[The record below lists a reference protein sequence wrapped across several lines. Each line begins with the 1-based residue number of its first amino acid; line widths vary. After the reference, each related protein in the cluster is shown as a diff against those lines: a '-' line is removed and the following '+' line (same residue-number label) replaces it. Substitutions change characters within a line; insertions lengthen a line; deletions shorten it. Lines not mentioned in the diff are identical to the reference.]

1 MKNSLNKLLLGFCL
15 CLSVAFAKAQT
26 GLDGIVVEKYY
37 VATAAD
43 HALDAT
49 LPIGAV
55 TYRVYVDLAAG
66 AQLVNVFGGPGVNPL
81 KIYSSQNFYNEST
94 NGAGTSNAVSNGLLT
109 SGATIVDSWFSF
121 GGGGG
126 TKRAIQ
132 KSEDTDGGIAT
143 PLTNSGGLMGSP
155 LTTHDGRIAAAPNA
169 VVASTVGAD
178 IEGGDPAYAAFANSV
193 SSNSFNTLALGAGFS
208 LYGSGPT
215 NVSGTGA
222 NNLVLIGQFTTAGTF
237 GYELNLQVKNSLNV
251 VEAYYANNVPP
262 GANNFT
268 HPSLTLTPNDPPTI
282 SSFTATPNGSVIVGT
297 TINLNAVASDVAP
310 GTISSVKFYHNGAL
324 ISTDNTPTYDATFN
338 AVAGANN
345 FYARAF
351 DNSGDSTQSN
361 TITVTGGA
369 NQAPTVTITGVP
381 ASITQPD
388 VVTVVATPIDVDGT
402 IANVKF
408 YLDNALVFTD
418 VAAPW
423 EYIWPSTVGSHNFK
437 AEATDN
443 LGLTGAQSATSSV
456 NVVLNN
462 PPTCILTSPLITGA
476 YTAPAIVPLAATAT
490 DLLDVVSPGSVVK
503 VRFFVNGVFVGEDL
517 TSPYTYNWTSSI
529 GTAVFTARSYDNRGD
544 STTSASVTLEIADPN
559 ALPYKI
565 TNLNQTCV
573 PSTFCLTI
581 AAVDTVAN
589 VIGYDFVLNYDR
601 TKVSPTG
608 VVIVN
613 NDLTDSTDVDVA
625 SSINDALGK
634 MNISIYFNSGAPS
647 GASWSGNNG
656 GDLICVEFIKKPYPI
671 FDYQDTAEFS
681 ISTLQES
688 YVDGVRYPQ
697 VSAGRFTTYKD
708 SLVIAPLKFW
718 ADNSPIVFTNAAA
731 NLITNIYGSTNSS
744 CANKSIVPVQPDANG
759 NFTHSIWN
767 GTYVSIE
774 RDILPTTS
782 VQSVVNGYDVYLVR
796 RLLILDPSFRPSIY
810 QMIAMDV
817 NRDGVI
823 SAGDASQIAQR
834 AVLQY
839 PEFRQAWNYN
849 SNGTRIVGSGDSK
862 DWTFMLGSS
871 ITTTAAFGIS
881 TTFPSDNGVGFSK
894 YRVPL
899 IPFCLQ
905 TPVTDALDCPI
916 ITNDSYIGIML
927 GDVNGSYN
935 GIASSALLRNSDR
948 VIFNV
953 SKAIKTDTYIDI
965 PVTVASGSE
974 IHALDFSMLMDQ
986 SNLKFVGIINQNAN
1000 IQMFDHFNQNDQ
1012 TIRVTSNSLE
1022 NYDLSQPVLYVRVE
1036 LKNGQI
1042 QKSDL
1047 LSVVSL
1053 LNGELVPTEIR
1064 TDDTEINNNNVIAN
1078 VYPNPSSGKLY
1089 VSVEADANI
1098 QLFDLSGKEVIQK
1111 VFVNAN
1117 KEIEINASN
1126 LFNGVYMMKISN
1138 ANFIAT
1144 KKVVINR

>member
-1 MKNSLNKLLLGFCL
+1 MKNYINKLLLGFCL
-15 CLSVAFAKAQT
+15 CLCVTFSKAQT
-26 GLDGIVVEKYY
+26 GLDGIIVEKYY

-132 KSEDTDGGIAT
+132 KSEDADGGIAT

-155 LTTHDGRIAAAPNA
+155 LTTHDGRITAAPNA
-169 VVASTVGAD
+169 IVASTVGAD

-193 SSNSFNTLALGAGFS
+193 SSSSFNTLALGAGFS

-215 NVSGTGA
+215 NATGTGA

-262 GANNFT
+262 GATNFT

-297 TINLNAVASDVAP
+297 TINLNAVATDVAP
-310 GTISSVKFYHNGAL
+310 GTITSVKFFHNGTL

-361 TITVTGGA
+361 TISVTGGA
-369 NQAPTVTITGVP
+369 NQAPTVTISGVP

-408 YLDNALVFTD
+408 YLDNVLVFTD

-423 EYIWPSTVGSHNFK
+423 EFIWPSVVGSHNFK

-443 LGLTGAQSATSSV
+443 LGLTGAQSAISSI

-462 PPTCILTSPLITGA
+462 PPTCLLTSPLITGA

-503 VRFFVNGVFVGEDL
+503 VRFFVNGIFVGEDL
-517 TSPYTYNWTSSI
+517 TSPYTYNWTSTI
-529 GTAVFTARSYDNRGD
+529 GTAIFTARSYDNRGD

-601 TKVSPTG
+601 TKVTPTG

-697 VSAGRFTTYKD
+697 ASAGRFTTYKD
-708 SLVIAPLKFW
+708 SLVISPLKFW

-744 CANKSIVPVQPDANG
+744 CTNKSIVPVQPDANG

-899 IPFCLQ
+899 VPFCLQ

-935 GIASSALLRNSDR
+935 GIGSSALLRNSDR

-1012 TIRVTSNSLE
+1012 TVRVTSNSLE
-1022 NYDLSQPVLYVRVE
+1022 NYNLSQPVLYVRVE
-1036 LKNGQI
+1036 LKNGKI

-1098 QLFDLSGKEVIQK
+1098 QLFDLSGKEIIQK

-1117 KEIEINASN
+1117 KEVEINASK
-1126 LFNGVYMMKISN
+1126 LLNGIYMIKISN
-1138 ANFIAT
+1138 ENFVTT